1 MKLLILTKD
10 SDSELMARV
19 DIDKREDGGIF
30 NERYSKMV

>member
-1 MKLLILTKD
+1 MLRED
-10 SDSELMARV
+10 SDPKLIARI